1 MPEAKV
7 EEISE
12 KKITVAIQLIVMVA
26 LASLLPLF
34 PLQQITGPLVNALL
48 YIAVVMLGVNNALLI
63 CFLPSVVA
71 ISTGLLPILMLPLI
85 PVIIVGNI
93 LLVLMFSRL
102 REKNFWLGVGVASL
116 LKYIF
121 IYSLASIL
129 ASQMIQQP
137 PFAKV
142 VSTMMGLPQLVNALL
157 GGIIAWIFLK
167 SIKRI

>member
-12 KKITVAIQLIVMVA
+12 KKIAVAIQLIVMVA

-102 REKNFWLGVGVASL
+102 REKNFWLGVGAASL
-116 LKYIF
+116 LKYIL

>member
-1 MPEAKV
+1 MPEVKT

-12 KKITVAIQLIVMVA
+12 KKIAVAIQLIVMVA
-26 LASLLPLF
+26 LAALLPLF

-71 ISTGLLPILMLPLI
+71 ISTGLLSALMLPLI

-102 REKNFWLGVGVASL
+102 REKNFWLGVGAASL